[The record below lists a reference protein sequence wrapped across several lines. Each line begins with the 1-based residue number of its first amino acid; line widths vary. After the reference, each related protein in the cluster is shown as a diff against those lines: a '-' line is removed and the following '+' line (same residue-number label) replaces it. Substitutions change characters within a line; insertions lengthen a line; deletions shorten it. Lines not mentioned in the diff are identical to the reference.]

1 MSLQV
6 GVLVLSI
13 IVVSEAQC
21 VLPGARPNVSSGC
34 YMFRE
39 TTKNSWEDAEADCR
53 DLGGHLASVSSA
65 EQNSELQGLVEYLNP
80 RVNAIWLGLRDSD
93 PPNLRERYGL
103 NFTWSD
109 GSDFTYSNW
118 DYGKRACREAL
129 GIFIPAKT

>member
-1 MSLQV
+1 MSLRI
-6 GVLVLSI
+6 GVLLLSV

-21 VLPGARPNVSSGC
+21 VLPGAKPNVSTGC

-53 DLGGHLASVSSA
+53 DLGGHLASVASA
-65 EQNSELQGLVEYLNP
+65 EQNSEIQGLVEYLNP
-80 RVNAIWLGLRDSD
+80 HVYAIWLGLRDGNSPD
-93 PPNLRERYGL
+93 LRKRFGL

-118 DYGKRACREAL
+118 DDGKRACREAL
-129 GIFIPAKT
+129 QIFIPAKT